1 MSRDDP
7 GSVLLSFE
15 ARAAQGK
22 RIAYM
27 AVYALGAFAIL
38 NQGLAVTFLAPLA
51 NVWGALAVLA
61 LAWAALVRRAYGV
74 KPSQPAWARYAW
86 WYVLYTL
93 ALVLADLKHPVLA
106 LNAWTVDVEYIFVG
120 LLVPLALDAEDT
132 LKLFY
137 GVIAM
142 SMLMG
147 VDGWFQFLI
156 KVPIPSQW
164 LDVGEHVRTRVFT
177 VMKSPAEFG
186 ANLELTLPLM
196 LGLFAVDQDKRRRR
210 VYLVGAFVA
219 LGALFMT
226 YDRGSWLGLF
236 AAAVLVSAAFERRVL
251 PVLAGIAALGLC
263 VPSLRH
269 RALDLLNPVY
279 FVKSSAGGRMALWQQ
294 AFDVMSRNPLFGS
307 GLGYYGGYVATS
319 HSFSAFSDNY
329 YAKVLGESGIL
340 GLVLF
345 MAMHMAIVRDMIRVV
360 RRSLGG
366 SRLLALGGLTG
377 ITAILI
383 HSFVENLFEYNYT
396 ASLYYLLVGLLLT
409 WGRSLPEADETRS
422 RWRKARMSDE

>member
-1 MSRDDP
+1 MSRHHP

-15 ARAAQGK
+15 AGVEQSK
-22 RIAYM
+22 RLARM
-27 AVYALGAFAIL
+27 AVYALGAFAMI
-38 NQGLAVTFLAPLA
+38 NQGLGATFLAPLA

-74 KPSQPAWARYAW
+74 KRSQPAWGRYAW
-86 WYVLYTL
+86 WYILYTL

-106 LNAWTVDVEYIFVG
+106 LNAWMVDVEYIFVG
-120 LLVPLALDAEDT
+120 LLVPLAVDAEDAS
-132 LKLFY
+132 KLFY

-142 SMLMG
+142 SFLMG
-147 VDGWFQFLI
+147 IDGWFQFLI

-164 LDVGEHVRTRVFT
+164 LDVGEHVRTRVFS

-196 LGLFAVDQDKRRRR
+196 LGLAAWDGDKRRRTA
-210 VYLVGAFVA
+210 YLVGAIIA

-226 YDRGSWLGLF
+226 YDRGSWLGLG
-236 AAAVLVSAAFERRVL
+236 AATLLVAAAFERRLL
-251 PVLAGIAALGLC
+251 PIWAGAMGLAMC

-269 RALDLLNPVY
+269 RAFDLLNPVY
-279 FVKSSAGGRMALWQQ
+279 FMKSSAGGRMALWQQ

-329 YAKVLGESGIL
+329 YAKVLGETGML

-345 MAMHMAIVRDMIRVV
+345 LAMHLAIVRDMMHVV
-360 RRSLGG
+360 RRTSGP
-366 SRLLALGGLTG
+366 SRALALAGLTG
-377 ITAILI
+377 LTAVLI

-396 ASLYYLLVGLLLT
+396 ASLYYLLAGLLYT
-409 WGRSLPEADETRS
+409 WGRSLPEADRIHS

>member
-1 MSRDDP
+1 MSRSHP
-7 GSVLLSFE
+7 GSVRFSLE
-15 ARAAQGK
+15 GRAAQGK
-22 RIAYM
+22 RVALL
-27 AVYALGAFAIL
+27 AVYALGAFAII
-38 NQGLAVTFLAPLA
+38 NQGLGVTFLAPLA
-51 NVWGALAVLA
+51 NVWGAFAILA
-61 LAWAALVRRAYGV
+61 LAWAALVRRAYGI
-74 KPSQPAWARYAW
+74 KPSEPPWARYAA

-120 LLVPLALDAEDT
+120 LLVPLALDPEDA
-132 LKLFY
+132 LKVFY
-137 GVIAM
+137 GVIGM

-156 KVPIPSQW
+156 KVPIPTQW
-164 LDVGEHVRTRVFT
+164 LDVGEHVRTRVFS

-196 LGLFAVDQDKRRRR
+196 LGLAAVDADKRRRW
-210 VYLVGAFVA
+210 VYVAGAA
-219 LGALFMT
+219 IGLGALFMT

-236 AAAVLVSAAFERRVL
+236 ASAFLVSAAFAPRIL
-251 PVLAGIAALGLC
+251 PAWAGIAGLALC

-269 RALDLLNPVY
+269 RVFDLFNTVY
-279 FVKSSAGGRMALWQQ
+279 LVKSSAGGRMALWQQ
-294 AFDVMSRNPLFGS
+294 AFDVMSRNPLFGA

-329 YAKVLGESGIL
+329 YAKVLGETGML

-345 MAMHMAIVRDMIRVV
+345 MAMHAAIVRDIMHVV
-360 RRSLGG
+360 KRASGT

-377 ITAILI
+377 LTAVLI

-396 ASLYYLLVGLLLT
+396 ASLYYLLAGLLMT
-409 WGRSLPEADETRS
+409 WGRSLPEADGAPS
-422 RWRKARMSDE
+422 PWPKARMSDA